1 MLGGGPPCHQACR
14 EVSCATS
21 RKPPWAGWCRMESP
35 DSLSKLDLFRSVR
48 WNGSALYHSFGK
60 GIRQGVRIHRH
71 LDRLQ
76 AYNKANP

>member
-1 MLGGGPPCHQACR
+1 
-14 EVSCATS
+14 
-21 RKPPWAGWCRMESP
+21 MESP

-60 GIRQGVRIHRH
+60 GIRQGVRMHRH
-71 LDRLQ
+71 LDRLR